1 MTRTLIAPAAR
12 HESNH
17 AGLRGVLIRSAL
29 AAVLATGA
37 VAVTNIAGTSD
48 AQAKGPKPMT
58 CKNVSGRFQVCGKWG
73 GTKLI
78 GFGIRF

>member
-1 MTRTLIAPAAR
+1 MTRILSANTAPRETGYAL
-12 HESNH
+12 
-17 AGLRGVLIRSAL
+17 LRGLVIRSAL

-37 VAVTNIAGTSD
+37 IAVTNFAGMSD
-48 AQAKGPKPMT
+48 AQAQGPSPMK

-78 GFGIRF
+78 GFGVRF

>member
-1 MTRTLIAPAAR
+1 MTRILIAHTAPQ
-12 HESNH
+12 EPNH
-17 AGLRGVLIRSAL
+17 AGLRGVLIRGAL

-37 VAVTNIAGTSD
+37 FAVTNVAGTSE
-48 AQAKGPKPMT
+48 AQANGPKPMT

-78 GFGIRF
+78 GFGVRF